1 MCLLF
6 FCFFFSSRRR
16 HTRCALVTGVQTCAL
31 PISATSGRMKPPS
44 EKLTPSHHELSSCAC
59 AEQVKT
65 AAAANKPLLI
75 KSCFLRNRL
84 GFRFWLCIDAP
95 PLATLSGAG
104 HCRTPPMQSRHRSKL
119 RLQPRSE
126 EQTSALQSLMRI

>member
-1 MCLLF
+1 MERSLKMLPRWLAKLSLL
-6 FCFFFSSRRR
+6 
-16 HTRCALVTGVQTCAL
+16 LVDT
-31 PISATSGRMKPPS
+31 ATSGRMKPPS

-104 HCRTPPMQSRHRSKL
+104 HCRTPPDRKSGVEGKSVSVRVDLGGR
-119 RLQPRSE
+119 
-126 EQTSALQSLMRI
+126 RII

>member
-1 MCLLF
+1 MLPRWLAKLSLL
-6 FCFFFSSRRR
+6 
-16 HTRCALVTGVQTCAL
+16 LVDT
-31 PISATSGRMKPPS
+31 ATSGRMKPPS

-65 AAAANKPLLI
+65 AAATNKPLLI

-104 HCRTPPMQSRHRSKL
+104 HCRTPPMQ
-119 RLQPRSE
+119 RSE
-126 EQTSALQSLMRI
+126 EHTSELQSLMRISYAVFCLK